1 MKNRP
6 LKKMWALFRKDGLY
20 AGIVALILSL
30 FSSCNA
36 GDSITD
42 IPQEG
47 FPIDFSTKV
56 EGKQTR
62 RDALTTANLLST
74 GIFAYYTGNNDW
86 TKAATPNFMYNQPV
100 MRSNNTSPWTYSPV
114 KYWPNNEKEKISFFA
129 YAPYNAIGVTPSGNT
144 VAGFPYLNYTVPT
157 AEADQIDLLAAT
169 PLMNCTKNTGSVSLT
184 MKHALTKVTI
194 YVKSNDLSAG
204 KVVNS
209 LSVTGPKSGTL
220 TYKAGGFDWSSST
233 DKGTYTATST
243 DVSIATSTAE
253 ETVLLGTFYLLPD
266 RARSSLNIT
275 YTLTG
280 SVSDNVNPPTDKQ
293 VITGLA
299 FPDTYDWTPGTSI
312 VYTVNIARTGLEVV
326 AESSS
331 MEWTN
336 GTTKNID
343 FFDSKELKPGDYYYN
358 DGSWSDGGLRMI
370 DHSNGQIVWMDPLP
384 DRILTNP
391 QTNGARECIGV
402 VFSTRMS
409 ENDKARGWTH
419 GYVMGLSRFDAVWSP
434 SEYQYDT
441 PLPNITILKDMYND
455 LDGYDNSYA
464 IKNSLSEEEYKLK
477 HPLFYAVTSFAQA
490 RPVGTSEW
498 FLPSIGQMWDLYEV
512 LGEQMSTLVKFRTSS
527 AQSVGVGNVNTKIN
541 PHLKNAGGNEY
552 MTGWSYWF
560 SSTEYSASF
569 AVLFNSYATHNSANM
584 QGLYKFAPDIKAP
597 GKGFP
602 AFAF

>member
-74 GIFAYYTGNNDW
+74 GILAYYTGSNDW
-86 TKAATPNFMYNQPV
+86 TKAATPNFMYNQSV
-100 MRSNNTSPWTYSPV
+100 RRSNNTSPWTYSPV

-129 YAPYNAIGVTPSGNT
+129 YAPYNAVGVTPSGNT

-157 AEADQIDLLAAT
+157 AEADQIDLLVAT

-220 TYKAGGFDWSSST
+220 TYKADGFDWSTST
-233 DKGTYTATST
+233 DNSTYDATKT
-243 DVSIATSTAE
+243 DVSISTSTAE
-253 ETVLLGTFYLLPD
+253 KTVLLGTFYLLPD
-266 RARSSLNIT
+266 RAKSSLNIT

-280 SVSDNVNPPTDKQ
+280 AIEGDLNPPTDKQ
-293 VITGLA
+293 VITGHA
-299 FPDTYDWTPGTSI
+299 FPDTYEWTPGTSI

-326 AESSS
+326 AESTS

-336 GTTKNID
+336 GTTNEI
-343 FFDSKELKPGDYYYN
+343 ELYDPAQLKLGDYYYD
-358 DGSWSDGGLRMI
+358 DGSWSDGGLAGI
-370 DHSNGQIVWMDPLP
+370 DMKTNVRIWKSPLP
-384 DRILTNP
+384 SPNLTNP
-391 QTNGARECIGV
+391 ETTSIRKCIGV
-402 VFSTRMS
+402 VFAVEGDDVIT
-409 ENDKARGWTH
+409 NPTNVKAMVVSPKDEKRSQCIPSLDATIANFPPPG
-419 GYVMGLSRFDAVWSP
+419 GVLSSAWFHPDEKTLRWIA
-434 SEYQYDT
+434 
-441 PLPNITILKDMYND
+441 KG
-455 LDGYDNSYA
+455 DG
-464 IKNSLSEEEYKLK
+464 
-477 HPLFYAVTSFAQA
+477 VTSIYL
-490 RPVGTSEW
+490 REI
-498 FLPSIGQMWDLYEV
+498 LDE
-512 LGEQMSTLVKFRTSS
+512 
-527 AQSVGVGNVNTKIN
+527 
-541 PHLKNAGGNEY
+541 HLIQIAGGAKLAGEY
-552 MTGWSYWF
+552 WVSPFTASNVIRKTMNLSTG
-560 SSTEYSASF
+560 SF
-569 AVLFNSYATHNSANM
+569 YDINYLQSNVGFRGVLNV
-584 QGLYKFAPDIKAP
+584 LK
-597 GKGFP
+597 
-602 AFAF
+602 